1 MTLDDSSTGPGKVGS
16 SGTPNGVRTA
26 AGERLWKGC
35 VGTPGGPGAGV
46 GPAHRQR
53 PGPRQPQ
60 QRAGGS
66 SEGEFIQVCQGPGLR
81 EGPPSGLQVFTPE
94 QFPGLPCLGGGR
106 MEKTRFFLKEVKLE
120 VTGVKTS
127 SCTPRE
133 RSKEAGACARGLRG
147 GGEAWSAWDQVGR
160 SGLWGGVQGR
170 GLPGHGARG
179 SELGRCGSR
188 LLRTPRGCGQHIR
201 HPGICPHCHA
211 APLPTSHPVPSPV
224 APPWGDP
231 LEVHPPPSTTTCVQ
245 TQPVPGRLR
254 RPRPG
259 PSASR
264 PSPSSPV
271 SV

>member
-1 MTLDDSSTGPGKVGS
+1 MGSEPLRGRGSGRSAWGRREAPGLALAQLIGKGRDPGSPSSEQGGPRRVSSSKCVRGPGFGK
-16 SGTPNGVRTA
+16 
-26 AGERLWKGC
+26 
-35 VGTPGGPGAGV
+35 
-46 GPAHRQR
+46 
-53 PGPRQPQ
+53 
-60 QRAGGS
+60 
-66 SEGEFIQVCQGPGLR
+66 
-81 EGPPSGLQVFTPE
+81 GPPAAYRF
-94 QFPGLPCLGGGR
+94 LPQSSFLGYPRLGGGR